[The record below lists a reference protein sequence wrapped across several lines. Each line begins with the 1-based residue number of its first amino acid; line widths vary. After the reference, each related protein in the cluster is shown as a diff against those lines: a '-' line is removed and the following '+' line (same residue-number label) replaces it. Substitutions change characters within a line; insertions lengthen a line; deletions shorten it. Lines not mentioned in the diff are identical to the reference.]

1 MSSRIEKL
9 AKEWSDERE
18 PVTTAVKEKIS
29 RFLHPPPA
37 MRHRIA
43 MALYK
48 IRMQVNRLDYILNK
62 LQERDKMLFDK
73 AVSAQMVRD
82 NARATIYANEIAELR
97 KIARTMLRA
106 QLALEQ
112 VSLRLETIQEL
123 GDVLVAMAPVIGVV
137 RDIKKQLMGVV
148 PEIALELTEIDEELR
163 RIVIEA
169 GEFTGMGAEVTV
181 TSPEAKKILE
191 EAATIAEMKMR
202 ERFPELP
209 EGVGTQEMPA
219 PPKQSG

>member
-1 MSSRIEKL
+1 MPSKIEKL
-9 AKEWSDERE
+9 AKEWSDESESIAAAMKDR
-18 PVTTAVKEKIS
+18 IS
-29 RFLHPPPA
+29 RFIHPPPP

-48 IRMQVNRLDYILNK
+48 IKMQVNRLEYMLNK

-73 AVSAQMVRD
+73 VVSSQMVRD
-82 NARATIYANEIAELR
+82 TARATIYANEIAELR

-123 GDVLVAMAPVIGVV
+123 GDILVTMAPIIGVV
-137 RDIKKQLMGVV
+137 RDIKGQLMGVV

-169 GEFTGMGAEVTV
+169 GEFTGSGAEIAAS
-181 TSPEAKKILE
+181 SPEARKILE
-191 EAATIAEMKMR
+191 EAATVAEMKMK
-202 ERFPELP
+202 EKFPELP
-209 EGVGTQEMPA
+209 AGVSSTQEMPT
-219 PPKQSG
+219 PPK